1 MLQRILRLE
10 LSGGKSKF
18 KQHNFL
24 FYFIILYL
32 ETMRELDL
40 EKGVDVYFKDN
51 KTGKKV
57 KGILKVGPVELID
70 PITKKRYRQL
80 VIEIVGEEG

>member
-1 MLQRILRLE
+1 
-10 LSGGKSKF
+10 
-18 KQHNFL
+18 
-24 FYFIILYL
+24 
-32 ETMRELDL
+32 MRELDL